1 VSGEKMQPE
10 PEEEAGVRAQ
20 PATFDD
26 TFRDHYAGMVR
37 SLAVAAGDR
46 ELAAD
51 CVQEAFTR
59 AYVRWRRIS
68 RYDDPAAWVRHVAV
82 NKLRDHWRRNRR
94 RDRAVSRL
102 GAQLEPVEPP
112 TEPASAPGLA
122 AAVAELPARQREAV
136 ALFYVEGLSVREVA
150 DAMRVSEGAVKYH
163 LHEGRERLRRALER
177 T

>member
-10 PEEEAGVRAQ
+10 PEEEAGVSAQ
-20 PATFDD
+20 PATFDEL
-26 TFRDHYAGMVR
+26 FRERYPGMVR
-37 SLAVAAGDR
+37 SLTVAAGDR

-94 RDRAVSRL
+94 RDVAVSRL
-102 GAQLEPVEPP
+102 GAQLESVDPP
-112 TEPASAPGLA
+112 AEPASSPGLA
-122 AAVAELPARQREAV
+122 AAVAELPFRQREAV